1 MNTIDKEF
9 IPDKVFLHQDFY
21 ASHNKEKRTWFF
33 EHFLESRKIIQSL
46 FYDFVQKNK
55 VNIMFF
61 DWFEIYASENNIL
74 YPFKVL
80 NPVTIRKKV
89 TVWETANGQSIES
102 EHPPLR
108 LLKLPI
114 GDETIDACPYKK
126 PQDSDA
132 QNLKNIVV
140 QNNFTNAH
148 LHSIGKQLSRIE
160 GQPHPSVEPSG
171 TMDKRLKNPHV

>member
-1 MNTIDKEF
+1 M
-9 IPDKVFLHQDFY
+9 
-21 ASHNKEKRTWFF
+21 
-33 EHFLESRKIIQSL
+33 
-46 FYDFVQKNK
+46 QKNE

-114 GDETIDACPYKK
+114 RDETIDACPYKK

-140 QNNFTNAH
+140 
-148 LHSIGKQLSRIE
+148 
-160 GQPHPSVEPSG
+160 
-171 TMDKRLKNPHV
+171 

>member
-1 MNTIDKEF
+1 
-9 IPDKVFLHQDFY
+9 
-21 ASHNKEKRTWFF
+21 
-33 EHFLESRKIIQSL
+33 
-46 FYDFVQKNK
+46 
-55 VNIMFF
+55 MFF
-61 DWFEIYASENNIL
+61 YWFEIYASENNIL
-74 YPFKVL
+74 YAFKVL

-114 GDETIDACPYKK
+114 GDETIDVCSYKK
-126 PQDSDA
+126 PKDNDA

-140 QNNFTNAH
+140 HYNLTNAH

-160 GQPHPSVEPSG
+160 GQPHLLVEHAR
-171 TMDKRLKNPHV
+171 TIDKRLKNPMFKPY

>member
-1 MNTIDKEF
+1 M
-9 IPDKVFLHQDFY
+9 
-21 ASHNKEKRTWFF
+21 
-33 EHFLESRKIIQSL
+33 ESRKDIQSL

-80 NPVTIRKKV
+80 NPVTIRKKI
-89 TVWETANGQSIES
+89 TVWETANGQNIES

-140 QNNFTNAH
+140 HNNFTNAH
-148 LHSIGKQLSRIE
+148 LHSIGKQLSKIE

-171 TMDKRLKNPHV
+171 TTDKRLKNPMFNPYQISNSAQQEIRTQKYDFLDAVRE